1 MRRNIIIKALVLGTI
16 GCAFSATGFAA
27 NVQNGHGQGITD
39 STTEVI
45 KLAISLVAMGDIGIH
60 TIQLLKK
67 ANNGIDLK
75 NIIILN
81 HWELLLM

>member
-1 MRRNIIIKALVLGTI
+1 MMKTLNQFYSYKVASVRADKR
-16 GCAFSATGFAA
+16 
-27 NVQNGHGQGITD
+27 
-39 STTEVI
+39 I